1 MLNKSMD
8 IQNIILLTFLP
19 LVPND
24 ETNQRILVGS
34 KNKKMYII
42 DVGKLTFLLE
52 LCKTEI

>member
-1 MLNKSMD
+1 MD